1 VSAAL
6 VAIAIGLVL
15 VHRGF
20 TDTVWVVPQDSN
32 LGPSPLRDGLILAP
46 LVVIALVVASLGW
59 PRFAAPALGA
69 SAGVALFFL
78 TWSVI
83 FLATSRIRDDTSL
96 AWIWRNYLCLALAAI
111 VVVVLE
117 LWHRQLLRGWLTW
130 RRPTLLECGLLVP
143 GAVLAFDAARQR
155 FDHQLITVVA
165 GKPFLLLPVLT
176 MVLICLATFIR
187 ISGDRATVIIT
198 TAVAYLGATSLAL
211 LYLALS
217 VSAPYAVV
225 TLRGNAFLL
234 LAIAARRAQG
244 RWPRLQL
251 PNRKTPRATE
261 APAPQ

>member
-32 LGPSPLRDGLILAP
+32 LGPSPLRDGFILAP
-46 LVVIALVVASLGW
+46 LVVIALVVAALGW
-59 PRFAAPALGA
+59 PRLAASALGA

-78 TWSVI
+78 IWSVI
-83 FLATSRIRDDTSL
+83 FLGTSRIRDDASL
-96 AWIWRNYLCLALAAI
+96 AWIWRDYLCLALAAI

-117 LWHRQLLRGWLTW
+117 LWHRQQLRGGLTW
-130 RRPTLLECGLLVP
+130 RRPTLLESGLLVP

-176 MVLICLATFIR
+176 VAVTCLAAFIR

-217 VSAPYAVV
+217 VSAPFAVV
-225 TLRGNAFLL
+225 TLYGNALLL
-234 LAIAARRAQG
+234 LALAARRPHG
-244 RWPRLQL
+244 RWHGLQL
-251 PNRKTPRATE
+251 PKRKSSPATKASTP
-261 APAPQ
+261 Q